1 MNTKLKLSS
10 DSTHIMEDSND
21 EQIMFNHMEDK
32 KPRKSEGLKK
42 DDLNEFKETPIRTGK
57 KYERPQTPD
66 IKESSAPTLHSNM
79 YKYKGPSQKEE
90 VMLAVMD
97 AHLNELHE
105 DEEALPDL
113 RKKWVESAVDIL
125 MGAPP
130 QLPPLREINHQIPL
144 IDENKQYNY
153 HLP

>member
-1 MNTKLKLSS
+1 MNTKPKLSS
-10 DSTHIMEDSND
+10 DSTHIMEDSDD
-21 EQIMFNHMEDK
+21 EQIMFDLMEDK
-32 KPRKSEGLKK
+32 KPCKSEGLKK

-57 KYERPQTPD
+57 KYEHAQTPN
-66 IKESSAPTLHSNM
+66 IKESSAPTLHSDI

-105 DEEALPDL
+105 DEEVLPDL

-125 MGAPP
+125 TGAPP
-130 QLPPLREINHQIPL
+130 QLQIGRA
-144 IDENKQYNY
+144 
-153 HLP
+153 